1 MSGLFDQITNYS
13 PPLLTAGQVNYKGT
27 WDAATNTPTLVSPPA
42 AISKGDYYVVSTAGT
57 QFSISFA
64 VGDWIISNGTAWE
77 KVDLTDA
84 VSSVF
89 GRTGAVVGVSTD
101 YSSVGLTNTAIGA
114 SSPSTGAFTT
124 VTASSTIAATG
135 AVTGSNLSGT
145 NTGDQTNITGNSGT
159 ATALQTARA
168 INGVN
173 FDGTAAITVTAA
185 GSTLSDTVTIAK
197 GGTGQITAQAA
208 LNALLPSQAGASG
221 KNLQSDGT
229 NVSFVADAGG
239 TVTSVSVSTANG
251 VSGTVAT
258 STTTPAI
265 SLTLGAITPTSVA
278 ASGSV
283 TGSNLSGTN
292 TGDQTISITGD
303 VTAAGSTG
311 VLTASV
317 TKINGT
323 SLAGLTTGLLKNT
336 TTTGVPTIA
345 VSGTDYAPP
354 TSGTAILYGNNAG
367 GFNNVTVGS
376 GLSFSSGTLASTSAG
391 GSVTSVS
398 VTTANGVSG
407 TVTNPSSTPDISI
420 TLGAITPS
428 SVNSVVLSGSATPT
442 LAVTGTSSISGTSS
456 GTNTGDQTTITG
468 NAGSATVL
476 QTPRAIYGNNFD
488 GSAALTQ
495 VIASTYGGT
504 GNGFAKFS
512 GPASSEKTF
521 TLPNASSTLLYE
533 GGTIGATTA
542 NTGAFTTLSSTGNVG
557 IKGAQLS
564 VALNMPNAEYIA
576 WFNAGVTGSQDAAV
590 RGSGGNLQLFGGG
603 ANSATVTSTG
613 LNSTAIGATT
623 ASTGAFTTLTAS
635 GGITNTQ
642 ASTASINNVATG
654 ASSTSRYFASAPTT
668 GTGYL
673 LFTDTTLASNRG
685 YVGYTFATDTLD
697 IATAGAVRGTF
708 SSTGLAVTGTG
719 TFNVSAT
726 NPVVISRASDA
737 TGYGILSF
745 NNVFTAGGM
754 LGPAGG
760 GGIDSALYLNSPT
773 GGSVV
778 SRVNAVAIST
788 VTSTGLAVTGALS
801 ASGTTTV
808 GPNNAGTGLAL
819 LQLFGG
825 SGTNGGASVYFGTN
839 GTAYSSIGQLSGII
853 GGTSTDLTLY
863 ANNGGQNIKFYA
875 GGGGLIST
883 ISSTGLAVTGNT
895 KSTFP
900 GSTGGSAG
908 YGFWAQDST
917 DASGAGFA
925 GFAKAS
931 GTVIGS
937 ITRVGTTDAV
947 VYNTTSDARLKENL
961 RDFTDSGRLIDSL
974 KPRVFDWKNSDE
986 NGKNVVG
993 FVAQEE
999 HAADPI
1005 FAHIGAVSV
1014 GDEDAD
1020 TITKQWQ
1027 RSDSALIPILVAELK
1042 ALRQRVAAL
1051 ESN

>member
-1 MSGLFDQITNYS
+1 
-13 PPLLTAGQVNYKGT
+13 
-27 WDAATNTPTLVSPPA
+27 
-42 AISKGDYYVVSTAGT
+42 
-57 QFSISFA
+57 

-89 GRTGAVVGVSTD
+89 GRTGAVVGASTD

-145 NTGDQTNITGNSGT
+145 NTGDQTNITGNAAT

-168 INGVN
+168 INGVS

-367 GFNNVTVGS
+367 GFSNVTVGS

-407 TVTNPSSTPDISI
+407 TVTNPTSTPDISL

-456 GTNTGDQTTITG
+456 GTNTGDQTITLTGGVTGSGTGSFAATVVTNANLTGAVTSVG
-468 NAGSATVL
+468 NATSLGSFSSANL
-476 QTPRAIYGNNFD
+476 
-488 GSAALTQ
+488 SAALTDETGSGAA
-495 VIASTYGGT
+495 VFATSPTLVTPILGTPSSGTLSSCTGLPISTGVSGLGT
-504 GNGFAKFS
+504 GIATALAVNS
-512 GPASSEKTF
+512 GSTGAPA
-521 TLPNASSTLLYE
+521 LL
-533 GGTIGATTA
+533 GSA
-542 NTGAFTTLSSTGNVG
+542 GAFTTLSASGGLTVTGNADTTSTFRAIAGGGGVSQLNFVG
-557 IKGAQLS
+557 
-564 VALNMPNAEYIA
+564 N
-576 WFNAGVTGSQDAAV
+576 T
-590 RGSGGNLQLFGGG
+590 GNLNAQIQYDQVASNTGQLFFGTNLAGTF
-603 ANSATVTSTG
+603 ATRMTLTSTG

-623 ASTGAFTTLTAS
+623 ASTGAFTSVDSTGT
-635 GGITNTQ
+635 IT
-642 ASTASINNVATG
+642 STG
-654 ASSTSRYFASAPTT
+654 ASTQFRAKRT
-668 GTGYL
+668 GQNADFRILQGVNNTVLDNNNGDELNLAIAGTYRA
-673 LFTDTTLASNRG
+673 TLS
-685 YVGYTFATDTLD
+685 
-697 IATAGAVRGTF
+697 
-708 SSTGLAVTGTG
+708 
-719 TFNVSAT
+719 
-726 NPVVISRASDA
+726 
-737 TGYGILSF
+737 
-745 NNVFTAGGM
+745 
-754 LGPAGG
+754 
-760 GGIDSALYLNSPT
+760 
-773 GGSVV
+773 
-778 SRVNAVAIST
+778 
-788 VTSTGLAVTGALS
+788 STGLAVTGALS
-801 ASGTTTV
+801 ATGALSITATAASSISRTLSVGALIASGNLSGLGFVPNSTGLSAGYNYSGGDAETNMIFGASSSSQQMRFQRWDGTTLTNVLTLVGTGNVGIGTTSPGAKLDISGNIRLSGANPNIEFNNGGGMVYGPAANTLAFATGGGPSSPVERARIDSSGNLLVGTTTV
-808 GPNNAGTGLAL
+808 VQSSQLTVSGSLATNGLTSHAGTGGAYQSNKFNFEWTGSAAL
-819 LQLFGG
+819 WVD
-825 SGTNGGASVYFGTN
+825 GTNIGNIAT
-839 GTAYSSIGQLSGII
+839 SS
-853 GGTSTDLTLY
+853 DY
-863 ANNGGQNIKFYA
+863 RIKKN
-875 GGGGLIST
+875 
-883 ISSTGLAVTGNT
+883 VTT
-895 KSTFP
+895 QT
-900 GSTGGSAG
+900 
-908 YGFWAQDST
+908 
-917 DASGAGFA
+917 ASGLERVMQLRPVSYEYTDYKELFKADGVVREGFIA
-925 GFAKAS
+925 HEVQEVIPSGAQGAKDEENQIQSLRVDAILS
-931 GTVIGS
+931 VTVK
-937 ITRVGTTDAV
+937 ALQEL
-947 VYNTTSDARLKENL
+947 NANL
-961 RDFTDSGRLIDSL
+961 
-974 KPRVFDWKNSDE
+974 
-986 NGKNVVG
+986 
-993 FVAQEE
+993 VAQ
-999 HAADPI
+999 
-1005 FAHIGAVSV
+1005 
-1014 GDEDAD
+1014 
-1020 TITKQWQ
+1020 
-1027 RSDSALIPILVAELK
+1027 
-1042 ALRQRVAAL
+1042 VAAL
-1051 ESN
+1051 SQRLAALETK